1 MDLLRLFLDPEIYV
15 PERST
20 DMLNV
25 TARYEALRS
34 KLISLQTK
42 ICNRTGRDPLLGTGF
57 DLNPIYNARLATAA
71 AAKVE
76 FAGGETDASP
86 RPKPRKNKSTFQAS
100 EPSSRYLRPH
110 LSAILQKYTLEIV
123 YRVAGCRVAL

>member
-1 MDLLRLFLDPEIYV
+1 MP
-15 PERST
+15 
-20 DMLNV
+20 NV
-25 TARYEALRS
+25 IARYEALRS

-57 DLNPIYNARLATAA
+57 DLNPIYNAHLATAAAA

-110 LSAILQKYTLEIV
+110 LSAILQKCTLEIV
-123 YRVAGCRVAL
+123 YRVAGYRVAL